1 MLQMRSILLPN
12 DFSPDSHVAV
22 TTASQLARHSNAK
35 LTLLHVLE
43 PMPQWP
49 VALFELQKS
58 AEEALADIS
67 RSMESEGVER
77 ATTVTRIG
85 RPPETILEVA
95 RETDADLIVC
105 GAGRLSPFDRYSVG
119 PTALAVIEDAAV
131 PVLAVPPR
139 GAPPQFKRILCPV
152 DQSSAS
158 AEGLAYAA
166 ALASK
171 YGGELIVMTVVPKV
185 SLIVAAAD
193 ARQFEDAKLIHD
205 AHWREDFKAFLDAHP
220 ISGVHV
226 TTYVGTGRP
235 HEQIIAAAKE
245 RHCDAIVMGATGR
258 SGLARVMIGSTTRRI
273 LDDLPCALFVVKR
286 RKAA

>member
-1 MLQMRSILLPN
+1 MLQIRSILLPN
-12 DFSPDSHVAV
+12 DFSPDTHMAAK
-22 TTASQLARHSNAK
+22 TAAQLARHTNAK

-49 VALFELQKS
+49 VALFELQRT
-58 AEEALADIS
+58 ADELLADLGKALK
-67 RSMESEGVER
+67 SEGVER
-77 ATTVTRIG
+77 IETITRVG
-85 RPPETILEVA
+85 RPPETILDVA
-95 RETDADLIVC
+95 RASEVDLIVC

-119 PTALAVIEDAAV
+119 PTALAVIEDSTI
-131 PVLAVPPR
+131 PVIAVPPK

-193 ARQFEDAKLIHD
+193 ARQFEDARLIHD
-205 AHWREDFKAFLDAHP
+205 SHWRDDFKAFLDAHP
-220 ISGVHV
+220 ISGVQV
-226 TTYVGTGRP
+226 TTHVGAGRP

-258 SGLARVMIGSTTRRI
+258 SGLARVLIGSTTRRI
-273 LDDLPCALFVVKR
+273 LDDLPCSLVVVKR
-286 RKAA
+286 RKVS